1 VVHSIDT
8 GFGLRLYLTYVFF
21 MVSIGLLDAVTI
33 YKASSQ
39 LGADPMYL
47 GILSFL
53 WSLFYIIS
61 TMAFGPLG
69 DNYKIR
75 ALAIIAS
82 SLMIS
87 SMLSILFSDSLSI
100 IAVGYILHAIASSAG
115 HIAISIDV
123 MENKDPDEWGY
134 INYIL
139 KGLYWIFR
147 GVFIYFSLTAGYQ
160 DLLVMALILIASI
173 HLLVIPQGFFRRAI
187 YRAELMLEKI
197 YGSMVLRGLTI
208 TSILERKPGS
218 LHTIEAMWGWFR
230 SNGNPLFTAMS
241 ASMLAMAFELVVTP
255 SPPILVREMGSQG
268 LAMYLYTS
276 PILVGFSMLIIT
288 PLLRDPVRVFMGRIS
303 LAISILSGLALAI
316 SYRDGSHGIP
326 LAFPLI
332 TFSLSYQLSELD
344 AYYKYSSITAGY
356 DMGRYLAIREIG
368 GLVGGL
374 LSGYIATVYGYM
386 VSIIAGMILIVISQI
401 VRML

>member
-1 VVHSIDT
+1 M
-8 GFGLRLYLTYVFF
+8 RLYLTYVFF

-53 WSLFYIIS
+53 WSLFYIVS
-61 TMAFGPLG
+61 TLVFGPLG
-69 DNYKIR
+69 DSYKIR
-75 ALAIIAS
+75 VLSVIAS

-87 SMLSILFSDSLSI
+87 STLSILFSDSLSI
-100 IAVGYILHAIASSAG
+100 IAIGYILHAIASSAG
-115 HIAISIDV
+115 RIAISIDV
-123 MENKDPDEWGY
+123 MENKDPEEWGY

-147 GVFIYFSLTAGYQ
+147 GVFIYFSLAEGRQ
-160 DLLVMALILIASI
+160 DLLVAVITLIAST

-197 YGSMVLRGLTI
+197 HGSIVLRGLTI
-208 TSILERKPGS
+208 TSILERRPGT
-218 LHTIEAMWGWFR
+218 LHTIEALWDRFR
-230 SNGNPLFTAMS
+230 SDRNPLLTAIS
-241 ASMLAMAFELVVTP
+241 ASMLTMAFELVITP
-255 SPPILVREMGSQG
+255 SPSILVRETGSQG
-268 LAMYLYTS
+268 LAVYLYTS
-276 PILVGFSMLIIT
+276 PILVGLAIIVT
-288 PLLRDPVRVFMGRIS
+288 TLLSRDPDQRFVGRIS
-303 LAISILSGLALAI
+303 VVISILSGLALAI
-316 SYRDGSHGIP
+316 SYRDNDHGIP

-332 TFSLSYQLSELD
+332 TFTLSYQLSELD
-344 AYYKYSSITAGY
+344 TYYKYSSITAGY
-356 DMGRYLAIREIG
+356 DIGRYLAIREIG

-374 LSGYIATVYGYM
+374 LSGYIAMVYGYM
-386 VSIIAGMILIVISQI
+386 VSIIAGMILIIISQI